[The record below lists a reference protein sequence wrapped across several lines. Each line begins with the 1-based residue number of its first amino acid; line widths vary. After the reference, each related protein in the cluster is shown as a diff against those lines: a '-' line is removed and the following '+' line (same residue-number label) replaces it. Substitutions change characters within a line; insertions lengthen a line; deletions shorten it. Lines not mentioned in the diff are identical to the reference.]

1 MDCPICFE
9 KITNS
14 AIGSCSHHFCYNCLL
29 TWCKINNLCPI
40 CKTNIREIRFD
51 IEFDRLLNNNKITL
65 NKNEKVINS
74 NNLKI
79 TLINNT
85 KGPGVKIK
93 NVNNNLLKI
102 GEIILFINGIS
113 IINHK
118 QAIDIINHSI
128 ISNTDIKLILI

>member
-14 AIGSCSHHFCYNCLL
+14 AIGSWSHHFCYICLL
-29 TWCKINNLCPI
+29 QWYKLNDQCPI

-65 NKNEKVINS
+65 NRNEKVIDS

-128 ISNTDIKLILI
+128 ISNTNIP

>member
-9 KITNS
+9 KIINS

-29 TWCKINNLCPI
+29 QWCKLNDQCPI

-51 IEFDRLLNNNKITL
+51 IEFDRLLNNNKIIL
-65 NKNEKVINS
+65 NRNEKVIES

-128 ISNTDIKLILI
+128 ISNTNIKFILI